1 MNKPVVL
8 LVEDSADD
16 EELAVWTLRR
26 GGVTRITVAR
36 DGSAALA
43 MLHGSP
49 SDGPSIAPDLVFLDL
64 LLPKI
69 DGIEVLERIRGD
81 ERTRHLR
88 VVVLTSSNDPRDVDA
103 CARLGAIAMIPKPL
117 DLETLE
123 TLLRRSSEPL
133 TARSSQVRDELSRNS
148 E

>member
-1 MNKPVVL
+1 MSKPVVL

-26 GGVTRITVAR
+26 GGVTRIAVAR
-36 DGSAALA
+36 DGAAALA

-49 SDGPSIAPDLVFLDL
+49 AGEPPIAPDLVFLDL
-64 LLPKI
+64 RLPKI
-69 DGIEVLERIRGD
+69 DGIDVLERIRGD

-103 CARLGAIAMIPKPL
+103 CKRLGAAAMVPKPL
-117 DLETLE
+117 GVDALE
-123 TLLRRSSEPL
+123 TLLR
-133 TARSSQVRDELSRNS
+133 A
-148 E
+148 